1 VPAARDLD
9 APRPV
14 DAGAARHGRERP
26 QAWNGIAAETERIA
40 IVRSRTNA
48 MTTVSFVIVR
58 PNWRCYRARGGTRP
72 SANRRIF
79 ARSISERCVGDIVTL
94 ERLAG

>member
-1 VPAARDLD
+1 MCHATKMPGALSDPHTGAED
-9 APRPV
+9 RPWESV
-14 DAGAARHGRERP
+14 TVRQNGRHGECSDWGVRRP
-26 QAWNGIAAETERIA
+26 GQHG
-40 IVRSRTNA
+40 
-48 MTTVSFVIVR
+48 VSFVIVR